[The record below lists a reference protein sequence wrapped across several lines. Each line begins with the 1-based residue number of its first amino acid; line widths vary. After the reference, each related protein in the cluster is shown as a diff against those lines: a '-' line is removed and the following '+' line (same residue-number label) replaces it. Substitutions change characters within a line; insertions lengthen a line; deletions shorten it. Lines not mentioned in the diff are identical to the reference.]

1 LTVVP
6 CLPLDT
12 ICTRENIQRVDLIKI
27 DAEGH
32 ELSVLQGALNV
43 LATSRPVILYENL
56 AGTSGANLPVYNFLK
71 AQGYQLY
78 RYRQFGNQLLKIAS
92 ENELPSLL
100 NIIAIHKSQF
110 VKQSEFEC

>member
-43 LATSRPVILYENL
+43 LATSRPIILYENI
-56 AGTSGANLPVYNFLK
+56 AGISGANLPVYNFLK

-78 RYRQFGNQLLKIAS
+78 RYRQFGNQLIKIAS
-92 ENELPSLL
+92 EAELPGLL
-100 NIIAIHKSQF
+100 NVIAIHAGNTSQN
-110 VKQSEFEC
+110 